1 MAKRSG
7 AAARKAYNQADQ
19 LTAKRHL
26 LIHNKIMTPH
36 QQLKNGFLP
45 YREIEQQQ
53 LQDHLIENDR
63 IRSEWSKHPITQD
76 YLNLLHERKNNYEN
90 MLSRFQ
96 SDKDAVYQYNLKL
109 QELKEIVEITQGK
122 LN

>member
-1 MAKRSG
+1 
-7 AAARKAYNQADQ
+7 
-19 LTAKRHL
+19 
-26 LIHNKIMTPH
+26 
-36 QQLKNGFLP
+36 
-45 YREIEQQQ
+45 
-53 LQDHLIENDR
+53 
-63 IRSEWSKHPITQD
+63 
-76 YLNLLHERKNNYEN
+76 